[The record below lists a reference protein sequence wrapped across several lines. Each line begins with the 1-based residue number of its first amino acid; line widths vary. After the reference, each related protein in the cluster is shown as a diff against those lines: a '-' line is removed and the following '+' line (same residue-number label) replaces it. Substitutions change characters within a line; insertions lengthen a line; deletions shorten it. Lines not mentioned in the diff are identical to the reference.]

1 MCRAQ
6 LENLA
11 VLVEQQRRSSLRER
25 AAFLVLTRTLL
36 LGLGE
41 LSETQHLLT
50 AQRVYALLERPLL
63 EVVRSDA
70 SQVGRPLTSINPKL
84 NRARTEYRRRR
95 VLMDGVGS
103 EQEAERPVSV
113 PTSYSEAA
121 ALYLSRCAQGQ
132 QPDAEYGF
140 VLVALLR
147 DFISCLKCHDASFK
161 GKISQSRRELR

>member
-1 MCRAQ
+1 
-6 LENLA
+6 
-11 VLVEQQRRSSLRER
+11 
-25 AAFLVLTRTLL
+25 
-36 LGLGE
+36 
-41 LSETQHLLT
+41 
-50 AQRVYALLERPLL
+50 
-63 EVVRSDA
+63 
-70 SQVGRPLTSINPKL
+70 
-84 NRARTEYRRRR
+84 
-95 VLMDGVGS
+95 MDCVGS

-113 PTSYSEAA
+113 PTSFSEAA

>member
-1 MCRAQ
+1 M
-6 LENLA
+6 
-11 VLVEQQRRSSLRER
+11 LVEQQRRSSLRER

-70 SQVGRPLTSINPKL
+70 SQVGRPLTSP
-84 NRARTEYRRRR
+84 ACVEYRRRR
-95 VLMDGVGS
+95 VLMDCVGS

-113 PTSYSEAA
+113 PTSFSEAA

-161 GKISQSRRELR
+161 GKISRSRRALR

>member
-6 LENLA
+6 LEKLA

-70 SQVGRPLTSINPKL
+70 SQVGWPLTSINTKL
-84 NRARTEYRRRR
+84 NRAR
-95 VLMDGVGS
+95 L
-103 EQEAERPVSV
+103 
-113 PTSYSEAA
+113 
-121 ALYLSRCAQGQ
+121 
-132 QPDAEYGF
+132 
-140 VLVALLR
+140 
-147 DFISCLKCHDASFK
+147 H
-161 GKISQSRRELR
+161 